1 MTVMRGD
8 ESGFTLSPKTLT
20 EEITQ
25 NVRMILLSRK
35 YEIPL
40 ARDMGIDPN
49 IEGRPIAIAETLAA
63 QSIYDAVEKFE
74 PRARISSVDFE
85 FDSEGHLIPIVEVQ
99 PIE

>member
-1 MTVMRGD
+1 M
-8 ESGFTLSPKTLT
+8 
-20 EEITQ
+20 Q

-49 IEGRPIAIAETLAA
+49 IEGRPMAIAETLMA
-63 QSIYDAVEKFE
+63 QSIYDAIEKYE
-74 PRARISSVDFE
+74 PRAKISSVDFE
-85 FDSEGHLIPIVEVQ
+85 SDGEGHLIPIVEVK